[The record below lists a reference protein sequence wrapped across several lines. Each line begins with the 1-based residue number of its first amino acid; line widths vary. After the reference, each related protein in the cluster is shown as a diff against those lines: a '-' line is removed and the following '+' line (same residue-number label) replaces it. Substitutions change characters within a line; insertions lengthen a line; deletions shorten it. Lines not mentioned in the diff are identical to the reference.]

1 MHELNREAGVT
12 VVIVTH
18 DPLVASRTDRIIYLS
33 DGRIIREERPSLH
46 RGGKKWALQ

>member
-1 MHELNREAGVT
+1 VT

-33 DGRIIREERPSLH
+33 DGRIIREERPPATMG
-46 RGGKKWALQ
+46 R